1 MRDITIHQPRKL
13 VIGQSAL
20 QQMVQDL
27 CAMDAL
33 RLFILTD
40 PHVLSQ
46 IQRPIEELQA
56 HCEKLFVSVCTGAE
70 PTFTDL
76 ELIINQSRQ
85 LEANYVVGIGGG
97 SVLDIAKL
105 VSALIYR
112 EESPDSFIGNG
123 KIGHREIP
131 LICVPTTSGAGSEA
145 SPNAILIDENDNGK
159 KGIIDRVLMPD
170 SVYIDPNLMASLPP
184 DVTAYTGLDA
194 LTHCIEAFANK
205 NAHPVVDVY
214 ALEGIRLI
222 SQYLGRAIQDGSD
235 LEAREKVALGAYY
248 GGMCLGP
255 VNTAAVHALAYPLGT
270 KYKIAHGLSN
280 ALLLPFV
287 LEFNLEKA
295 EDRYAEIAM
304 AMGGEMK
311 SSKREMALQG
321 ISLIRQLI
329 KNCGMPAR
337 LSELNIHKEAVGE
350 MASDAMLIQRLLVN
364 NVREVNLQDAIHIYE
379 SAL

>member
-20 QQMVQDL
+20 QQLVQDL
-27 CAMDAL
+27 RAISSL

-40 PHVLSQ
+40 PHVLNQ
-46 IQRPIEELQA
+46 IQRQIEDLKA
-56 HCEKLFVSVCTGAE
+56 HCDQIFVSVCTGSE

-76 ELIINQSRQ
+76 ELILNQSRE
-85 LEANYVVGIGGG
+85 LEANYIVGIGGG

-105 VSALIYR
+105 VAALIYR
-112 EESPDSFIGNG
+112 EEDTTRFIGNG
-123 KIGHREIP
+123 LIGHREIP

-222 SQYLGRAIQDGSD
+222 SQYLGRAIANGND

-295 EDRYAEIAM
+295 EDRYAEIAL
-304 AMGGEMK
+304 AMGGELK

-321 ISLIRQLI
+321 ISLIRDLI
-329 KNCGMPAR
+329 RNCGMPAR
-337 LSELNIHKEAVGE
+337 LSELNIGKEAVSE

-379 SAL
+379 SAY